1 MIAKEEIDKLAAEL
15 DAAKAATVAMR
26 ARLEL
31 AKLNIEATQII
42 APIAGRIGRRL
53 VDEGNLVK
61 GSDTL
66 LATIVVANPLNVLF
80 EIPEC
85 DLLPLVR
92 KMREAKGA
100 ELAVEVHFAANEKEL
115 YSAKVE
121 LPGQQSRC
129 GDRNDHRTGRVGK
142 SEG

>member
-53 VDEGNLVK
+53 VDEGNLVQ
-61 GSDTL
+61 GERY
-66 LATIVVANPLNVLF
+66 LARHDCRGQPV
-80 EIPEC
+80 EC
-85 DLLPLVR
+85 SL
-92 KMREAKGA
+92 
-100 ELAVEVHFAANEKEL
+100 
-115 YSAKVE
+115 
-121 LPGQQSRC
+121 
-129 GDRNDHRTGRVGK
+129 
-142 SEG
+142 